1 MSASRLPFQKTIDEL
16 LNGKKSL
23 SRTALR
29 DFSDIDSESLNALLE
44 AWPRIAPDRKQRLLD
59 ELQTLIDNDTLV
71 CFDDFARAMLN
82 DPNVEVRTSAIHL
95 LDECD
100 DAKLVP
106 IYLKIL
112 SNDHETRA
120 RKVAAAA
127 LGKFVQLG
135 ELDEIPKKTQ
145 RRIEEALLEKAK
157 SEDEASVR
165 RQALESI
172 GYSARPEATTLI
184 KSAFQRENPDW
195 QASALSA
202 MGHSSDE
209 RWESEVLPKLLD
221 ETPQVQSAAIEAAGE
236 LGLVSAREIL
246 LRLLVDDEE
255 NDALASTA
263 IWALSQIGGEAAR
276 VYLEGLLDQTEDED
290 QVEFL
295 EEALDNMAFAEDLA
309 KFELLNLDLED
320 DLMDEEEE

>member
-16 LNGKKSL
+16 LNGKKNL
-23 SRTALR
+23 SRTTLR
-29 DFSDIDSESLNALLE
+29 GFSDIDSESLNALLE
-44 AWPRIAPDRKQRLLD
+44 AWPRIAPDRKQMLLD
-59 ELQTLIDNDTLV
+59 ELQTLTDNDTLV
-71 CFDDFARAMLN
+71 CFDDFARALLN

-106 IYLKIL
+106 IYLKML
-112 SNDHETRA
+112 SNDNEARA
-120 RKVAAAA
+120 RKAAAAA
-127 LGKFVQLG
+127 LGKFLQLG
-135 ELDEIPKKTQ
+135 ELEEIPKKTQ
-145 RRIEEALLEKAK
+145 RRIEEALLEKVE
-157 SEDEASVR
+157 SEDEASIR

-172 GYSARPEATTLI
+172 GYSARPEAMVLI

-209 RWESEVLPKLLD
+209 HWESEVLPKLLD
-221 ETPQVQSAAIEAAGE
+221 ENTRVQSAAIEAAGE

-246 LRLLVDDEE
+246 LRLLVDEE
-255 NDALASTA
+255 NDDLASTA
-263 IWALSQIGGEAAR
+263 IWALSQIGGEDAR
-276 VYLEGLLDQTEDED
+276 VYIEGLLDQTEDED

-295 EEALDNMAFAEDLA
+295 EEALDNMAFNDDLA
-309 KFELLNLDLED
+309 KFELLNLDLD
-320 DLMDEEEE
+320 DSLMDEEEE